1 MASEVK
7 LRLSAVDVYG
17 KGINETIDI
26 ILRVSRDPLPVFPP
40 HASHLQTHR

>member
-1 MASEVK
+1 MPSEVK

-26 ILRVSRDPLPVFPP
+26 VLRHS
-40 HASHLQTHR
+40 